1 MDNLRYAVRQLRA
14 APGFAATAILTLAL
28 GIGANTAIFSLVN
41 NVLFRPLPFE
51 HADRLYG
58 VYSANRT
65 AGMLQ
70 GNVSPVDLDDW
81 RVMART
87 APAGGRPVIEDLGGY
102 FYAEGSTGLSLTGRG
117 QPKALSA
124 VFVTPGFFT
133 TLGVVPAAGRLPRE
147 DELVRGGPDR
157 VVMLTHAFWTREFG
171 ASPSIVGATITLK
184 DEPYQVLGVLP
195 VDFRFPT
202 DQADVF
208 VPHSTIPD
216 SGIPRIRP
224 VRVLRVIARAR
235 EGVAQPAVVAQMN
248 TIAQQLASQ
257 YPEDRAWDA
266 TTVLPLHE
274 IVTGPVRGGLLVLLG
289 AVGFV
294 LLAACV
300 NVAGLQLAR
309 AMSRR
314 REMGVRVA
322 LGAGRGRLVR
332 MVLTESLVLSAV
344 GCVAG
349 LVLARGIVSGLL
361 ALGQGELPRAAE
373 VHLDGAVATF
383 SIVLAILTGLLC
395 GLVPALRAS
404 SSDVQPML
412 REGSRGSAGP
422 GRERLRAGLVVAEVA
437 LAVILVVG
445 AGLMARSFSALLKV
459 DSGFRPDHLIAVQFT
474 IDPTRH
480 ATPAPPAG
488 GTAAPGPPGYALL
501 YEQIIEKVRAIPG
514 VVSAAAV
521 KDPPFR
527 GLGERNGFSLP
538 GRTTPPG
545 QDPPSAM
552 TIHVSDGYFAT
563 IGARMVEGREFTP
576 RDSADAPPVV
586 VVNEAFAK
594 QYFPGQRTVGQK
606 LLVGRGFSIEI
617 VGVVHDIRQVAV
629 AEPAEPTL
637 YVHNLQNSRVKTT
650 IVARTQGEPLSMTN
664 AIRDAVWS
672 LDPNQPIT
680 AVFTFDDIVSRAL
693 ARPRLLTV
701 LLAAFGVIGLGLG
714 ALGLYGVLSFLVQQ
728 RRREIGV
735 RLTLGARP
743 ADVRWL
749 FVRRGLLLTTVG
761 VAAGLIIARLMSYSL
776 GAVLYGIGPA
786 DTATFAGVALV
797 LFLSAGLASWLPARR
812 AARVNPVETLR
823 LE

>member
-41 NVLFRPLPFE
+41 NVLFRPLPFR
-51 HADRLYG
+51 ARRAALRC
-58 VYSANRT
+58 VLANRT

-322 LGAGRGRLVR
+322 LGAGRGRWSGWCSRRVWCYR
-332 MVLTESLVLSAV
+332 PSA
-344 GCVAG
+344 
-349 LVLARGIVSGLL
+349 
-361 ALGQGELPRAAE
+361 
-373 VHLDGAVATF
+373 
-383 SIVLAILTGLLC
+383 
-395 GLVPALRAS
+395 ALRAS
-404 SSDVQPML
+404 C
-412 REGSRGSAGP
+412 
-422 GRERLRAGLVVAEVA
+422 
-437 LAVILVVG
+437 
-445 AGLMARSFSALLKV
+445 
-459 DSGFRPDHLIAVQFT
+459 
-474 IDPTRH
+474 
-480 ATPAPPAG
+480 
-488 GTAAPGPPGYALL
+488 
-501 YEQIIEKVRAIPG
+501 
-514 VVSAAAV
+514 
-521 KDPPFR
+521 
-527 GLGERNGFSLP
+527 
-538 GRTTPPG
+538 
-545 QDPPSAM
+545 
-552 TIHVSDGYFAT
+552 
-563 IGARMVEGREFTP
+563 
-576 RDSADAPPVV
+576 
-586 VVNEAFAK
+586 
-594 QYFPGQRTVGQK
+594 
-606 LLVGRGFSIEI
+606 
-617 VGVVHDIRQVAV
+617 
-629 AEPAEPTL
+629 
-637 YVHNLQNSRVKTT
+637 
-650 IVARTQGEPLSMTN
+650 
-664 AIRDAVWS
+664 
-672 LDPNQPIT
+672 
-680 AVFTFDDIVSRAL
+680 SRAESCPVCSRL
-693 ARPRLLTV
+693 DKASCRARPRSISMAPSRRSRSCSRDPDGTSV
-701 LLAAFGVIGLGLG
+701 RPRAG
-714 ALGLYGVLSFLVQQ
+714 APRVVF
-728 RRREIGV
+728 R
-735 RLTLGARP
+735 RP
-743 ADVRWL
+743 ADVSGGQPR
-749 FVRRGLLLTTVG
+749 FGRSR
-761 VAAGLIIARLMSYSL
+761 AGA
-776 GAVLYGIGPA
+776 
-786 DTATFAGVALV
+786 
-797 LFLSAGLASWLPARR
+797 
-812 AARVNPVETLR
+812 AARPDWSLR
-823 LE
+823 KSRSR